1 MTVNMAAKPL
11 AIVTGATAGIGKAC
25 VNKLAEQGFAIL
37 LVARNAQKLESC
49 VAKLVQ
55 KGFTDC
61 YFLSLDM
68 YQPDSVNEIKTWVKQ
83 SRFDLTVLVNNAGG
97 AEKSAP
103 LQGLSDDDW
112 YRTFEINVFNV
123 VRMCRELLPLMGPS
137 GRIINISSVTANEP
151 GHFNPHYSAAKAAQN
166 NFTKHFAQVGAAYG
180 VTVNSVSPGVIETE
194 GWQQHMQKSA
204 GGANADAALQ
214 QGRDKASGNI
224 PLKRLGLPD
233 EVASVVAFL
242 ASEGAAYMTGCD
254 LTVDGGKRRQL

>member
-1 MTVNMAAKPL
+1 MSVNTTAKPL

-25 VNKLAEQGFAIL
+25 VYQLAEQGYAIL
-37 LVARNAQKLESC
+37 LVARNSQKLTGC
-49 VAKLVQ
+49 VAELAQ

-68 YQPDSVNEIKTWVKQ
+68 YQPESVHEIKTWVEQ
-83 SRFDLTVLVNNAGG
+83 SNFDLTVLVNNAGG

-103 LQGLSDDDW
+103 LEGLSDEDW
-112 YRTFEINVFNV
+112 SRTFEINVFNV
-123 VRMCRELLPLMGPS
+123 VRMCRELLPLMGAS
-137 GRIINISSVTANEP
+137 GRIINISSVTASEP

-166 NFTKHFAQVGAAYG
+166 NFTKHFAQVAAARG

-194 GWQQHMQKSA
+194 GWQAHMQKSA
-204 GGANADAALQ
+204 GGASADSALE

-224 PLKRLGLPD
+224 PLKRLGLPA

-242 ASEGAAYMTGCD
+242 ASEGAAYMTGSD
-254 LTVDGGKRRQL
+254 ITVDGGKRRQL